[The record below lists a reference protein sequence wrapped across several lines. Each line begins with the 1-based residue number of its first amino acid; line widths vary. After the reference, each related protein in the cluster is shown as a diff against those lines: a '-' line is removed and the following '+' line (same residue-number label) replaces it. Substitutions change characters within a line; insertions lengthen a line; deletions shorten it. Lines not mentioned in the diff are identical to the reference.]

1 MWSFLVF
8 NWGLPTVDVVTDL
21 FNFLYLL
28 PDHPRW
34 AYLTLAW
41 MFTSFGVH
49 ASIFFANRFL
59 TQIKALWN
67 TCFTRN
73 TCNTCNTCNPCNP
86 CIPCNNW
93 KNFAEAFYKEAVIH
107 FPGIATIHNLWK
119 AWQLYKLKWGTKDF
133 KTDNHKQVEKILA
146 DAGRCSHGESMYE
159 AGPQAVTQ
167 VKYHQ

>member
-34 AYLTLAW
+34 AYITLAW

-49 ASIFFANRFL
+49 SFIFFAKRCL
-59 TQIKALWN
+59 KQIKALWKGNTSNN
-67 TCFTRN
+67 TCTN
-73 TCNTCNTCNPCNP
+73 TCNT
-86 CIPCNNW
+86 W

-107 FPGIATIHNLWK
+107 LPGIATFHNLRK

>member
-21 FNFLYLL
+21 ANFLYLL

-49 ASIFFANRFL
+49 SFIFFAKRL
-59 TQIKALWN
+59 RKQIKALRN
-67 TCFTRN
+67 GNICFTRN
-73 TCNTCNTCNPCNP
+73 TCNT
-86 CIPCNNW
+86 W
-93 KNFAEAFYKEAVIH
+93 KNLAEAFYNEAIIH
-107 FPGIATIHNLWK
+107 LPGIATIHILWK
-119 AWQLYKLKWGTKDF
+119 AWKLNKLKWGTEDF

-146 DAGRCSHGESMYE
+146 EAGRCSHGESMYE
-159 AGPQAVTQ
+159 AGPQCVTQ
-167 VKYHQ
+167 VKLYNTNV